1 MRLLLVANFLILT
14 VGISYT
20 FRITE
25 FLDPFFRAR
34 TNNHNQI
41 ERQDSD
47 ITDQILPLFL
57 VTFAA
62 STVWNLLTMNLIA
75 GGAQSPTVTI
85 TDCDNYHWC
94 YEGDCAASTWGQCF
108 DACNGM
114 KQSPI
119 DIPKFMLS
127 SGSKPLTFSKYDE
140 VKVDV
145 LKNTN
150 EHYNFGGV
158 EVGGD
163 GERITDGTLKNNG
176 HTAQLDVTVSGD
188 DIGRLSGGPLQSG
201 STYKILQLH
210 FHWGSNDA
218 RGSEHT
224 VGGREYPIEM
234 HIVHTRNGFSDPL
247 NTPTGLAVT
256 GFFFE
261 ISPIDNVALFPLT
274 SALSSIVNS
283 KDSIPFSGSSFNIK
297 DLISPVATT
306 SAYTYYS
313 GSLTTPTCNEVV
325 EWINILT
332 PLKISSRQLA
342 LFRELM
348 DGKNKKIVDNY
359 RPPQPLNGRTVT
371 LYGQ

>member
-1 MRLLLVANFLILT
+1 M
-14 VGISYT
+14 
-20 FRITE
+20 
-25 FLDPFFRAR
+25 
-34 TNNHNQI
+34 
-41 ERQDSD
+41 D
-47 ITDQILPLFL
+47 IWQ
-57 VTFAA
+57 
-62 STVWNLLTMNLIA
+62 
-75 GGAQSPTVTI
+75 
-85 TDCDNYHWC
+85 
-94 YEGDCAASTWGQCF
+94 
-108 DACNGM
+108 
-114 KQSPI
+114 
-119 DIPKFMLS
+119 
-127 SGSKPLTFSKYDE
+127 
-140 VKVDV
+140 
-145 LKNTN
+145 
-150 EHYNFGGV
+150 
-158 EVGGD
+158 
-163 GERITDGTLKNNG
+163 
-176 HTAQLDVTVSGD
+176 QLDVTVSGD
-188 DIGRLSGGPLQSG
+188 DIGVLSGGPLQSG

-210 FHWGSNDA
+210 FHWGANDA

-234 HIVHTRNGFSDPL
+234 HIVHIRNGFADPL

-283 KDSIPFSGSSFNIK
+283 KDSIPFSGSSFNIN

-342 LFRELM
+342 LFRYFNYQCHIFKKLFLKIVFRELM
-348 DGKNKKIVDNY
+348 DGKDKKIVDNY

-371 LYGQ
+371 LYGQQ

>member
-1 MRLLLVANFLILT
+1 M
-14 VGISYT
+14 G
-20 FRITE
+20 
-25 FLDPFFRAR
+25 
-34 TNNHNQI
+34 
-41 ERQDSD
+41 
-47 ITDQILPLFL
+47 
-57 VTFAA
+57 
-62 STVWNLLTMNLIA
+62 
-75 GGAQSPTVTI
+75 
-85 TDCDNYHWC
+85 
-94 YEGDCAASTWGQCF
+94 GQCF

-140 VKVDV
+140 VKVNV

-150 EHYNFGGV
+150 EHYTID
-158 EVGGD
+158 GD
-163 GERITDGTLKNNG
+163 DRLTDGTLKNNG

-188 DIGRLSGGPLQSG
+188 DIGVLSGGPLQSG

-210 FHWGSNDA
+210 FHWGANDA

-234 HIVHTRNGFSDPL
+234 HIVHTRNGFADPL

-283 KDSIPFSGSSFNIK
+283 KDS
-297 DLISPVATT
+297 ISPVATT

-371 LYGQ
+371 FYGQ